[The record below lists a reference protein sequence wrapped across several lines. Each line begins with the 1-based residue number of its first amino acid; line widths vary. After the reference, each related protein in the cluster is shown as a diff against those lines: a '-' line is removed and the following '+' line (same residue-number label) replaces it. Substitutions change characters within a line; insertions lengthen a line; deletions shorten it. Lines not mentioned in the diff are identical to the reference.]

1 MTNWL
6 FYLTSF
12 INPKYLD
19 IFSSL
24 VDWWQ
29 KSTNSGDYDPA
40 KLQKVTEALQNAAP
54 YLHYDDFLGR
64 ILNQTKWGIVKIF
77 YGFANWASELATD
90 SLDFSGILKSTGLN
104 TNLINGVMGIA
115 AGLMILT
122 LTWIGIK
129 IGTSSKAPQLK
140 NVVWQLAISAFLIGN
155 IQPITNWVVD
165 QSTGVYKGFVQ
176 ADNDKGTSSL
186 PYQVVQANSN
196 DLLAIIANNFS
207 GFKINNGDTNTKW
220 EGVSKDKNGE
230 IKDQRQKDVHYGSFA
245 MNKSDF
251 DTATSGDLSTTIS
264 ADLAE
269 KLSNKANKSKE
280 KPAWDP
286 DNLRYKLAPT
296 GVGTKSNVKG
306 KAYSGYYATKVSQS
320 NTAFFK
326 IFNGGYE
333 RYSVQFFPVVV
344 ALLSMT
350 VAFLLV
356 CFVSVRAFV
365 ELAIM
370 QVLSIIIFST
380 DLETGKR
387 TKAAVQDIFS
397 SALLIAFQGFE
408 LAFYRIVAVW
418 MSSSDAGKIHDNP
431 YLYAVGMIALTWAL
445 WEGSSKVQK
454 FFGLDTGLKQGWS
467 KVAGGIAATEYIA
480 GKGKNL
486 AEGAVGVA
494 RGSGKLAGAAIGEA
508 QAWQAGSS
516 TKAIAKENG
525 ASNSEAKQ
533 AGSYARRA
541 FRSAHN
547 DFKQNGGS
555 AVDWNR
561 AVNSGAVSETVQDE
575 AARMMRNG
583 GLTDNQYN
591 TLHHNP
597 YMQNRAEKNGGSA
610 EPTGIG
616 RDTSFV
622 GNPNYDGKKETVATS
637 NVDSAKNV
645 NDQGKN
651 TSVKPDNIQNQGIK
665 TDDSKPKSNAAK
677 ESSTDGSIKSTGG
690 AKTTGNDAKI
700 PNTTV
705 GEATNGSKTGKKET
719 ANDPRTN
726 SASVTGSGSK
736 RGEANS
742 SSSSPTSS
750 NAVDELPSLRDTQ
763 KSTSELASQQRSN
776 QQTTPP
782 KPVGE
787 GGRHLSNVSDFK
799 GQDSHSKVTETAG
812 TNHVDIER
820 KAGRTEVSTH
830 DVGNQGMSSVKDA
843 MKSSVPSN
851 TNRTVE
857 TQGNTNTVTEIKHDK
872 TTINQQVEN
881 STETKSP
888 SSTNIGKLGH
898 GDSRRKD

>member
-12 INPKYLD
+12 INPEYLD

-122 LTWIGIK
+122 LTWVGIK

-344 ALLSMT
+344 ALFSMT

-356 CFVSVRAFV
+356 CFVSVRAFL

-555 AVDWNR
+555 A
-561 AVNSGAVSETVQDE
+561 
-575 AARMMRNG
+575 
-583 GLTDNQYN
+583 
-591 TLHHNP
+591 
-597 YMQNRAEKNGGSA
+597 

-763 KSTSELASQQRSN
+763 KSTSKLASQHRSN

-888 SSTNIGKLGH
+888 SSTNVGKLGH

>member
-12 INPKYLD
+12 INPEYLD

-122 LTWIGIK
+122 LTWVGIK

-344 ALLSMT
+344 ALFSMT

-356 CFVSVRAFV
+356 CFVSVRAFL

-486 AEGAVGVA
+486 AEGAVVVA

-651 TSVKPDNIQNQGIK
+651 TSVKPDNIQNQGFK

-763 KSTSELASQQRSN
+763 KSTSKLASQHRSN

-888 SSTNIGKLGH
+888 SSTNVGKLGH

>member
-12 INPKYLD
+12 INPEYLD

-122 LTWIGIK
+122 LTWVGIK

-264 ADLAE
+264 ADLAK

-356 CFVSVRAFV
+356 CFVSVRAFL

-408 LAFYRIVAVW
+408 LAFYRIIAVW
-418 MSSSDAGKIHDNP
+418 MSSSDAGKIHDNS

-467 KVAGGIAATEYIA
+467 KVAGEIAATEYIA
-480 GKGKNL
+480 GKGKNS
-486 AEGAVGVA
+486 AKGAVGVA

-508 QAWQAGSS
+508 QAWQTGSS

-651 TSVKPDNIQNQGIK
+651 TSVKPDNIQNQGFK

-763 KSTSELASQQRSN
+763 KSTSKLASQHRSN

-857 TQGNTNTVTEIKHDK
+857 TQGNANTVTEIKHDK

-888 SSTNIGKLGH
+888 SSTNVGKLGH

>member
-122 LTWIGIK
+122 LTWVGIK

-264 ADLAE
+264 ADLAK

-356 CFVSVRAFV
+356 CFVSVRAFL

-418 MSSSDAGKIHDNP
+418 MSSSDAGKIHDNS

-480 GKGKNL
+480 GKGKNS
-486 AEGAVGVA
+486 AKGAVGVA

-508 QAWQAGSS
+508 QAWQTGSS

-561 AVNSGAVSETVQDE
+561 AVNSGAVFETVQDE

-651 TSVKPDNIQNQGIK
+651 TSVKPDNIQNQSIK

-690 AKTTGNDAKI
+690 AKTTGNDAKM

-763 KSTSELASQQRSN
+763 KSTSKLASQHRSN

-799 GQDSHSKVTETAG
+799 G
-812 TNHVDIER
+812 
-820 KAGRTEVSTH
+820 
-830 DVGNQGMSSVKDA
+830 
-843 MKSSVPSN
+843 
-851 TNRTVE
+851 
-857 TQGNTNTVTEIKHDK
+857 
-872 TTINQQVEN
+872 
-881 STETKSP
+881 
-888 SSTNIGKLGH
+888 
-898 GDSRRKD
+898 

>member
-12 INPKYLD
+12 INPEYLD

-122 LTWIGIK
+122 LTWVGIK

-264 ADLAE
+264 ADLAK

-356 CFVSVRAFV
+356 CFVSVRAFL

-408 LAFYRIVAVW
+408 LAFYRIIAVW
-418 MSSSDAGKIHDNP
+418 MSSSDAGKIHDNS

-467 KVAGGIAATEYIA
+467 KVAGEIAATEYIA
-480 GKGKNL
+480 GKGKNS
-486 AEGAVGVA
+486 AKGAVGVA

-508 QAWQAGSS
+508 QAWQTGSS

-651 TSVKPDNIQNQGIK
+651 TSVKPDNIQNQGFK

-763 KSTSELASQQRSN
+763 KSTSNLASQHRSN

-857 TQGNTNTVTEIKHDK
+857 TQGNTNTGTEIKHDK

-888 SSTNIGKLGH
+888 SSTNVGKLGH

>member
-12 INPKYLD
+12 INPEYLD

-122 LTWIGIK
+122 LTWVGIK

-264 ADLAE
+264 ADLAK

-356 CFVSVRAFV
+356 CFVSVRAFL

-408 LAFYRIVAVW
+408 LAFYRIIAVW
-418 MSSSDAGKIHDNP
+418 MSSSDAGKIHDNS

-480 GKGKNL
+480 GKGKNS
-486 AEGAVGVA
+486 AKGAVGVA

-508 QAWQAGSS
+508 QAWQTGSS

-561 AVNSGAVSETVQDE
+561 AVNSGAVFETVQDE

-651 TSVKPDNIQNQGIK
+651 TSVKPDNIQNQSIK

-763 KSTSELASQQRSN
+763 KSTSELASQQCSN

-812 TNHVDIER
+812 TNHVGIER

-830 DVGNQGMSSVKDA
+830 DVGNQGMSSVNDA
-843 MKSSVPSN
+843 MKISVPSN

-888 SSTNIGKLGH
+888 SSTNVGKLGH

>member
-12 INPKYLD
+12 INPEYLD

-165 QSTGVYKGFVQ
+165 QSTGVYKGLVQ

-555 AVDWNR
+555 A
-561 AVNSGAVSETVQDE
+561 
-575 AARMMRNG
+575 
-583 GLTDNQYN
+583 
-591 TLHHNP
+591 
-597 YMQNRAEKNGGSA
+597 

-690 AKTTGNDAKI
+690 AKTIGNDAKI

-705 GEATNGSKTGKKET
+705 SEATNGSKTGKKET

-830 DVGNQGMSSVKDA
+830 DVGNQGMSSVNDA

>member
-122 LTWIGIK
+122 LTWVGIK

-264 ADLAE
+264 ADLAK

-356 CFVSVRAFV
+356 CFVSVRAFL

-480 GKGKNL
+480 GKGKNS
-486 AEGAVGVA
+486 AKGAVGVA

-508 QAWQAGSS
+508 QAWQTGSS

-547 DFKQNGGS
+547 DFKQ
-555 AVDWNR
+555 
-561 AVNSGAVSETVQDE
+561 
-575 AARMMRNG
+575 
-583 GLTDNQYN
+583 
-591 TLHHNP
+591 
-597 YMQNRAEKNGGSA
+597 NGGSA

-651 TSVKPDNIQNQGIK
+651 TSVKPDNIQNQSIK

-830 DVGNQGMSSVKDA
+830 DVGNQGMSSVNDA

-888 SSTNIGKLGH
+888 SSTNVGKLGH

>member
-12 INPKYLD
+12 INPEYLD

-122 LTWIGIK
+122 LTWVGIK

-344 ALLSMT
+344 ALFSMT

-356 CFVSVRAFV
+356 CFVSVRAFL

-418 MSSSDAGKIHDNP
+418 MSSSDAGKIHDNS

-480 GKGKNL
+480 GKGKNS
-486 AEGAVGVA
+486 AKGAVGVA

-508 QAWQAGSS
+508 QAWQTGSS

-651 TSVKPDNIQNQGIK
+651 TSVKPDNIQNQGFK

-763 KSTSELASQQRSN
+763 KSTSKLASQHRSN

-888 SSTNIGKLGH
+888 SSTNVGKLGH

>member
-12 INPKYLD
+12 INPEYLD

-122 LTWIGIK
+122 LTWVGIK

-207 GFKINNGDTNTKW
+207 GFKINNGDTNTQW

-264 ADLAE
+264 ADLAK

-356 CFVSVRAFV
+356 CFVSVRAFL

-418 MSSSDAGKIHDNP
+418 MSSSDAGKIHDNS

-480 GKGKNL
+480 GKGKNS
-486 AEGAVGVA
+486 AKGAVGVA

-508 QAWQAGSS
+508 QAWQTGSS

-812 TNHVDIER
+812 TNHVGIER

-830 DVGNQGMSSVKDA
+830 DVGNQGMSSVNDA

-888 SSTNIGKLGH
+888 SSTNVDKLGH

>member
-122 LTWIGIK
+122 LTWVGIK

-344 ALLSMT
+344 ALFSMT

-356 CFVSVRAFV
+356 CFVSVRAFL

-486 AEGAVGVA
+486 AEGAVGVS

-763 KSTSELASQQRSN
+763 KSTSKLASQHRSN

>member
-1 MTNWL
+1 MVNWL

-40 KLQKVTEALQNAAP
+40 KLKKVTEALQNAAP

-64 ILNQTKWGIVKIF
+64 ILNQAKWGIVKIF
-77 YGFANWASELATD
+77 YGFANWSSELATD
-90 SLDFSGILKSTGLN
+90 SLNFSGILKSSGLN

-122 LTWIGIK
+122 LTWVGIK

-196 DLLAIIANNFS
+196 DLLAIVANNFS

-245 MNKSDF
+245 MNKTDF
-251 DTATSGDLSTTIS
+251 DTATAGDLSTTIS
-264 ADLAE
+264 ADLAK
-269 KLSNKANKSKE
+269 KLSNKSNKSKE

-296 GVGTKSNVKG
+296 GVGTKSNG
-306 KAYSGYYATKVSQS
+306 SNKAYSGYYATKVNQS

-333 RYSVQFFPVVV
+333 RYSVQFFPVII
-344 ALLSMT
+344 ALISMT
-350 VAFLLV
+350 IAFLLV
-356 CFVSVRAFV
+356 CFVSVRAFL

-408 LAFYRIVAVW
+408 LAFYRIAAVW

-454 FFGLDTGLKQGWS
+454 FFGLDTGLKQGWT
-467 KVAGGIAATEYIA
+467 KVAGGAAAVKYLA
-480 GKGKNL
+480 NGGKQT
-486 AEGAVGVA
+486 VGIA
-494 RGSGKLAGAAIGEA
+494 RGTGKLAGAAVSEA

-525 ASNSEAKQ
+525 ASNSEARQ

-547 DFKQNGGS
+547 EFKQNGGS
-555 AVDWNR
+555 AIDWNR
-561 AVNSGAVSETVQDE
+561 AVNSGAVTETVQDE
-575 AARMMRNG
+575 AARMSRNG

-597 YMQNRAEKNGGSA
+597 YMQNRAEKNDGSA
-610 EPTGIG
+610 VPTGIG

-622 GNPNYDGKKETVATS
+622 GNPNYDGKKDTVAAS
-637 NVDSAKNV
+637 NVDSAKNISGPDKD
-645 NDQGKN
+645 N
-651 TSVKPDNIQNQGIK
+651 SVKTENIQNQGIK
-665 TDDSKPKSNAAK
+665 TDNTTDTKPKSNVAK
-677 ESSTDGSIKSTGG
+677 ESSTGDISKSVDET
-690 AKTTGNDAKI
+690 KTTDNSTKV

-705 GEATNGSKTGKKET
+705 GEATSGTNSSKLGNKDIANAPRAKDASVNGS
-719 ANDPRTN
+719 RY
-726 SASVTGSGSK
+726 
-736 RGEANS
+736 GES
-742 SSSSPTSS
+742 SYSPVSS
-750 NAVDELPSLRDTQ
+750 NAADELPSLNDTQ
-763 KSTSELASQQRSN
+763 KTTNEVASDNHATQQPK
-776 QQTTPP
+776 PP

-787 GGRHLSNVSDFK
+787 GGRHLSSVSDFK

-820 KAGRTEVSTH
+820 KAGRTEISTH
-830 DVGNQGMSSVKDA
+830 DVGNQGMGSVSDA
-843 MKSSVPSN
+843 MDNRAPSSSH
-851 TNRTVE
+851 RTIE
-857 TQGNTNTVTEIKHDK
+857 TQGNNSTVTEVKHNK
-872 TTINQQVEN
+872 TTINHQVEN
-881 STETKSP
+881 STETKST
-888 SSTNIGKLGH
+888 SSNNVNNLGH
-898 GDSRRKD
+898 GDSKRKD

>member
-12 INPKYLD
+12 INPRYLD

-64 ILNQTKWGIVKIF
+64 ILNQAKWGIVKVF

-122 LTWIGIK
+122 LTWVGIK

-155 IQPITNWVVD
+155 IQPITNWVVE

-176 ADNDKGTSSL
+176 ADNEKGTSSL
-186 PYQVVQANSN
+186 PYQIVQANSN
-196 DLLAIIANNFS
+196 DLLAIVANNFS

-264 ADLAE
+264 ADLAK

-296 GVGTKSNVKG
+296 GVGTKSNEKS
-306 KAYSGYYATKVSQS
+306 KAYSGYYATKVNQS

-333 RYSVQFFPVVV
+333 RYSVQFFPVII
-344 ALLSMT
+344 ALISMT
-350 VAFLLV
+350 IAFLLV
-356 CFVSVRAFV
+356 CFVSVRAFL

-408 LAFYRIVAVW
+408 LAFYRIAAVW
-418 MSSSDAGKIHDNP
+418 MSSSNSGKIHNNP

-454 FFGLDTGLKQGWS
+454 FFGLDTGLKQGWT
-467 KVAGGIAATEYIA
+467 KVAGGAAAVKY
-480 GKGKNL
+480 L
-486 AEGAVGVA
+486 ASGGRQAVGVA
-494 RGSGKLAGAAIGEA
+494 RGTGKVAGAAVGEA
-508 QAWQAGSS
+508 QAWQAGNS

-525 ASNSEAKQ
+525 ASNSEARQ

-541 FRSAHN
+541 FRSARN
-547 DFKQNGGS
+547 EFKQNGGS
-555 AVDWNR
+555 EVDWNR
-561 AVNSGAVSETVQDE
+561 AVNSGAVTETVQDE
-575 AARMMRNG
+575 AARMSRNG

-610 EPTGIG
+610 APTGVG

-622 GNPNYDGKKETVATS
+622 GNPNYEGKKDTVAPG
-637 NVDSAKNV
+637 NVDTAKNV
-645 NDQGKN
+645 SEQGKN
-651 TSVKPDNIQNQGIK
+651 NPTKTENIQNQGIK
-665 TDDSKPKSNAAK
+665 AEQGDKPKTNVAK
-677 ESSTDGSIKSTGG
+677 ESNANANNSLTGSGVDTG
-690 AKTTGNDAKI
+690 AKT

-705 GEATNGSKTGKKET
+705 SEAENDHKSGKKET
-719 ANDPRTN
+719 ANDPRTTHTD
-726 SASVTGSGSK
+726 VSGLKSNK
-736 RGEANS
+736 PSSLNGTS
-742 SSSSPTSS
+742 SSSSVG
-750 NAVDELPSLRDTQ
+750 NNNDELPSLNDTQ
-763 KSTSELASQQRSN
+763 RSTSELASQQRSN
-776 QQTTPP
+776 QQNTPP

-812 TNHVDIER
+812 TNHVDVER
-820 KAGRTEVSTH
+820 KVGQTEVTTH
-830 DVGNQGMSSVKDA
+830 DVGNQEMSSVNDV
-843 MKSSVPSN
+843 MKSSSSVP
-851 TNRTVE
+851 TNSHKTIE
-857 TQGNTNTVTEIKHDK
+857 TQGSHNTVDEIKHNT

-881 STETKSP
+881 STDTKS
-888 SSTNIGKLGH
+888 TNSNNANSLGH

>member
-122 LTWIGIK
+122 LTWVGIK

-418 MSSSDAGKIHDNP
+418 MSSSDAGKIHDNS

-486 AEGAVGVA
+486 DEGAGGVA
-494 RGSGKLAGAAIGEA
+494 RGSGQFAGAAIGEA

-525 ASNSEAKQ
+525 ARNSEAIH
-533 AGSYARRA
+533 ARSSATRA
-541 FRSAHN
+541 FRAAPN
-547 DFKQNGGS
+547 DINPNGAS

-561 AVNSGAVSETVQDE
+561 AVNSGAVSETVQDA

-763 KSTSELASQQRSN
+763 KSTSKLASQHRSN

-830 DVGNQGMSSVKDA
+830 DVGNQGMSSVNDA

-881 STETKSP
+881 SAETKSP

>member
-12 INPKYLD
+12 INPEYLD

-122 LTWIGIK
+122 LTWVGIK

-344 ALLSMT
+344 ALFSMT

-356 CFVSVRAFV
+356 CFVSVRAFL

-555 AVDWNR
+555 A
-561 AVNSGAVSETVQDE
+561 
-575 AARMMRNG
+575 
-583 GLTDNQYN
+583 
-591 TLHHNP
+591 
-597 YMQNRAEKNGGSA
+597 

-690 AKTTGNDAKI
+690 AKTIGNDAKI

-705 GEATNGSKTGKKET
+705 SEATNGSKTGKKET

>member
-1 MTNWL
+1 
-6 FYLTSF
+6 
-12 INPKYLD
+12 
-19 IFSSL
+19 
-24 VDWWQ
+24 
-29 KSTNSGDYDPA
+29 
-40 KLQKVTEALQNAAP
+40 
-54 YLHYDDFLGR
+54 
-64 ILNQTKWGIVKIF
+64 
-77 YGFANWASELATD
+77 
-90 SLDFSGILKSTGLN
+90 
-104 TNLINGVMGIA
+104 
-115 AGLMILT
+115 
-122 LTWIGIK
+122 
-129 IGTSSKAPQLK
+129 
-140 NVVWQLAISAFLIGN
+140 
-155 IQPITNWVVD
+155 
-165 QSTGVYKGFVQ
+165 
-176 ADNDKGTSSL
+176 
-186 PYQVVQANSN
+186 
-196 DLLAIIANNFS
+196 
-207 GFKINNGDTNTKW
+207 
-220 EGVSKDKNGE
+220 
-230 IKDQRQKDVHYGSFA
+230 
-245 MNKSDF
+245 
-251 DTATSGDLSTTIS
+251 
-264 ADLAE
+264 
-269 KLSNKANKSKE
+269 
-280 KPAWDP
+280 
-286 DNLRYKLAPT
+286 
-296 GVGTKSNVKG
+296 
-306 KAYSGYYATKVSQS
+306 
-320 NTAFFK
+320 
-326 IFNGGYE
+326 
-333 RYSVQFFPVVV
+333 
-344 ALLSMT
+344 
-350 VAFLLV
+350 
-356 CFVSVRAFV
+356 
-365 ELAIM
+365 
-370 QVLSIIIFST
+370 
-380 DLETGKR
+380 
-387 TKAAVQDIFS
+387 
-397 SALLIAFQGFE
+397 
-408 LAFYRIVAVW
+408 

-690 AKTTGNDAKI
+690 AKTIGNDAKI

-705 GEATNGSKTGKKET
+705 SEATNGSKTGKKET

>member
-1 MTNWL
+1 ML
-6 FYLTSF
+6 
-12 INPKYLD
+12 
-19 IFSSL
+19 
-24 VDWWQ
+24 
-29 KSTNSGDYDPA
+29 
-40 KLQKVTEALQNAAP
+40 
-54 YLHYDDFLGR
+54 
-64 ILNQTKWGIVKIF
+64 
-77 YGFANWASELATD
+77 
-90 SLDFSGILKSTGLN
+90 
-104 TNLINGVMGIA
+104 
-115 AGLMILT
+115 
-122 LTWIGIK
+122 
-129 IGTSSKAPQLK
+129 
-140 NVVWQLAISAFLIGN
+140 
-155 IQPITNWVVD
+155 
-165 QSTGVYKGFVQ
+165 
-176 ADNDKGTSSL
+176 
-186 PYQVVQANSN
+186 
-196 DLLAIIANNFS
+196 
-207 GFKINNGDTNTKW
+207 
-220 EGVSKDKNGE
+220 
-230 IKDQRQKDVHYGSFA
+230 
-245 MNKSDF
+245 
-251 DTATSGDLSTTIS
+251 
-264 ADLAE
+264 
-269 KLSNKANKSKE
+269 
-280 KPAWDP
+280 
-286 DNLRYKLAPT
+286 
-296 GVGTKSNVKG
+296 
-306 KAYSGYYATKVSQS
+306 
-320 NTAFFK
+320 
-326 IFNGGYE
+326 
-333 RYSVQFFPVVV
+333 
-344 ALLSMT
+344 
-350 VAFLLV
+350 
-356 CFVSVRAFV
+356 
-365 ELAIM
+365 
-370 QVLSIIIFST
+370 
-380 DLETGKR
+380 
-387 TKAAVQDIFS
+387 
-397 SALLIAFQGFE
+397 
-408 LAFYRIVAVW
+408 
-418 MSSSDAGKIHDNP
+418 
-431 YLYAVGMIALTWAL
+431 
-445 WEGSSKVQK
+445 
-454 FFGLDTGLKQGWS
+454 
-467 KVAGGIAATEYIA
+467 
-480 GKGKNL
+480 
-486 AEGAVGVA
+486 
-494 RGSGKLAGAAIGEA
+494 
-508 QAWQAGSS
+508 
-516 TKAIAKENG
+516 

-750 NAVDELPSLRDTQ
+750 NAIDELPSLRDTQ
-763 KSTSELASQQRSN
+763 KSTSKLASQHRSN